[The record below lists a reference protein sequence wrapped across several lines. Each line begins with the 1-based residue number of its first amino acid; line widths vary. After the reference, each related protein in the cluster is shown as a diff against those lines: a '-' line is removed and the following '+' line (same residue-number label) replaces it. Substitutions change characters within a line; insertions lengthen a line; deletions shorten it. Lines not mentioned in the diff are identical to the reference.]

1 MLLDNLTL
9 TGQPSIILRDS
20 DGNIKTQFTINNT
33 VVTAGKTY
41 FAARAVGTQTSVMQH
56 MAVGTNTTPSAV
68 ANTALGAEISRAA
81 LSAATASI
89 NQVTYTATFG
99 SGAGAGAISEIGIF
113 NAGTNGIM
121 LCRAVFPVVNK
132 AADDRL
138 DISWVISVN

>member
-9 TGQPSIILRDS
+9 TGQPSIMLRDS
-20 DGNIKTQFTINNT
+20 NGNIKTQFTINNT

-41 FAARAVGTQTSVMQH
+41 FASRAVGTQTSVMQH
-56 MAVGTNTTPSAV
+56 MSVGVDSTAPTV
-68 ANTALGAEISRAA
+68 ANTALGSEISRVV
-81 LSAATASI
+81 LSASMSSI

-99 SGAGAGAISEIGIF
+99 SGAGTGAISEIGIF
-113 NAGTNGIM
+113 NAATNGVM

-132 AADDRL
+132 AANDIL

>member
-9 TGQPSIILRDS
+9 TGQPSIMLRDS
-20 DGNIKTQFTINNT
+20 NGNIKTQFTINNT

-41 FAARAVGTQTSVMQH
+41 FASRAVGTQTSVMQH
-56 MAVGTNTTPSAV
+56 MSVGVDSTAPTV
-68 ANTALGAEISRAA
+68 ANTALGSEISRVV
-81 LSAATASI
+81 LSASMSSI

-99 SGAGAGAISEIGIF
+99 AGAGTGAISEIGVF
-113 NAGTNGIM
+113 NAGTAGTM

-132 AADDRL
+132 AANDIL

>member
-9 TGQPSIILRDS
+9 TGQPSITLRDS
-20 DGNIKTQFTINNT
+20 NGNIKTQFTINNT

-56 MAVGTNTTPSAV
+56 MAVGTNTTASAV
-68 ANTALGAEISRAA
+68 ANTALGAEISRVV
-81 LSAATASI
+81 LSASTSSI

-99 SGAGAGAISEIGIF
+99 SGAGTGAISEIGIF

-132 AADDRL
+132 AANDSL